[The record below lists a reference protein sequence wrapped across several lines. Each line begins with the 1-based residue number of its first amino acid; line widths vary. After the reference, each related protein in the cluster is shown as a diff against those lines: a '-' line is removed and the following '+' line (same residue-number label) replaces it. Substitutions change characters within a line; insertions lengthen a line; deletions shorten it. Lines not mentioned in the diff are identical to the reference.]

1 MRPAL
6 LPQSL
11 SDEDQFAVKLRS
23 AQNFMRKIEAELK
36 ELIRDYH
43 RMKNRRKRKLIQQHR
58 NGVAET
64 GAQINAA
71 CIAVVD
77 AFSSSSPV
85 NDDPL
90 NHHHHHHSSSY
101 NVDPVAAASQH
112 MHHQQQQQQQQLQY
126 NNPLPKKPR
135 YDPPPVLTLQEAN
148 ELKEQISQLH
158 PGTCQHSFEQLHSF
172 LWR

>member
-1 MRPAL
+1 
-6 LPQSL
+6 
-11 SDEDQFAVKLRS
+11 
-23 AQNFMRKIEAELK
+23 MRKIEAELK

-90 NHHHHHHSSSY
+90 NHHHHSSSY
-101 NVDPVAAASQH
+101 NVDPAASSQH
-112 MHHQQQQQQQQLQY
+112 LHHQQQQQLQY

-158 PGTCQHSFEQLHSF
+158 PGSFEHFYSILMTLHDLKFSI
-172 LWR
+172 LS